1 MENLSLLESAYPTL
15 AKSKSEM
22 QGVLSAWLDL
32 VVQQKASQTY
42 LDDLTLAQKTLEK
55 SASVPEML
63 AKLRHQNSNKGSSN

>member
-22 QGVLSAWLDL
+22 QGLLRAWVDL
-32 VVQQKASQTY
+32 GVQQKASQTY
-42 LDDLTLAQKTLEK
+42 LDDLTFAQQVLEK

-63 AKLRHQNSNKGSSN
+63 AKIRRQNSTNKSSS